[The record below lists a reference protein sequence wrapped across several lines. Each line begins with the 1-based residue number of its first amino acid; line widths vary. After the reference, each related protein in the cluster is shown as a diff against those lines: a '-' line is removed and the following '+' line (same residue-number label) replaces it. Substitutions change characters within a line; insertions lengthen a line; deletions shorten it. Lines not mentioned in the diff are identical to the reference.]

1 MLPIRVV
8 GNCGDYEINSR
19 VMINEKLI
27 DLVLEDL
34 SKKPTKSKAK
44 GFISMGYCTDNLK
57 CLYFVK
63 MKR

>member
-1 MLPIRVV
+1 M

-27 DLVLEDL
+27 VQVLEDL
-34 SKKPTKSKAK
+34 IKKPKESKAK